1 MKRICTLLLF
11 CFFSNFIFAQNTI
24 QIQSAPLH
32 IMNCP
37 DICTTLYANFP
48 KPLKTTAYTVSNTA
62 YAPIAINGTPVS
74 FTDDKFTNA
83 LPLGFEFCFFNQVYT
98 QCYLSDNG
106 VLTFNNMYSG
116 GNCNNNIQ
124 QTLPYFNS
132 TFPDNA
138 IFFLFMDI
146 NPNQGESIQYATTG
160 VAPYRKF
167 IVSYQNVRLFGN
179 TCAGTTS
186 SFQVVLSETTHTIET
201 FIGNKVVCDN
211 NPNQYANF
219 ATVGIQNIGATTF
232 YTAPGKHAS
241 IFTTANEGIRFSP
254 AGPLD
259 YIMTW
264 ENKYGQTIAANTD
277 SVLFCPDNFPYDCI
291 RAKIEIFCPHSFQ
304 YDSVIINKP
313 IPTINNIQIV
323 QPLCDNNTTGAILVN
338 ATVVAPPAQ
347 YALNNGPFGPNNIF
361 TGLGPG
367 SYLITVQD
375 ANGCKKDTTVVIEP
389 IVQLWMATDTVI
401 NPICPDSNGK
411 VVVHINGGTGP
422 YIISWSN
429 GDFGNTCDSIGPG
442 GVVATVTDANG
453 CVEIFPIILVYD
465 SLPEVQYTLTQP
477 VCGDS
482 SGAISITVTN
492 GTPAY
497 ILLWNT
503 GDTSYAL
510 NNLMAGFYGVTVT
523 DAKGCVTNFSTNLTD
538 LDPVTTSIS
547 STNTKCG
554 LNNGVANVL
563 ATAGVPPYTYQWI
576 PSGQLTA
583 TATNLPPGVHIC
595 KTMDATNCFTLDTFN
610 ILPSLALINS
620 VSYSNA
626 NCDTS
631 NGSIYLNG
639 VQNAQGTV
647 TRLWS
652 NGQTGTSI
660 SGLAAGTYWIQTTD
674 AIGCVK
680 TDTIM
685 LLNDGKPQLMVVSYL
700 PPLCYGDKG
709 AAVLGGVFGTAP
721 YKFSLDGINFTSD
734 AQLDNILA
742 GVYTIYITD
751 ANSCLN
757 STVVT
762 FTQPPLIELSYVADS
777 VVCFNDYTSTISYS
791 ASGGTPGYLYSFNNG
806 IYNSDT
812 AQYQNTQGI
821 YTVLVKDANNCTRPF
836 NVEVPGP
843 KQALDVKFDKKNIY
857 CFEQQ
862 TGSFTAT
869 ILGGWQPYTYTWS
882 NGANGLTFNNLG
894 ETNMTIYVTDNM
906 GCDIEKDVN
915 IEILQCCKMV
925 VPNAFTPNADGLNDF
940 LKPIAISEVTDIKFS
955 IYDRWGKMVFNT
967 KTLGDRWDGSV
978 HEIPCNMGVYY
989 YYLEYNC
996 PFELNKFILKGDI
1009 TLIR

>member
-1 MKRICTLLLF
+1 M
-11 CFFSNFIFAQNTI
+11 
-24 QIQSAPLH
+24 
-32 IMNCP
+32 
-37 DICTTLYANFP
+37 
-48 KPLKTTAYTVSNTA
+48 
-62 YAPIAINGTPVS
+62 
-74 FTDDKFTNA
+74 
-83 LPLGFEFCFFNQVYT
+83 
-98 QCYLSDNG
+98 
-106 VLTFNNMYSG
+106 
-116 GNCNNNIQ
+116 
-124 QTLPYFNS
+124 
-132 TFPDNA
+132 
-138 IFFLFMDI
+138 
-146 NPNQGESIQYATTG
+146 
-160 VAPYRKF
+160 
-167 IVSYQNVRLFGN
+167 
-179 TCAGTTS
+179 
-186 SFQVVLSETTHTIET
+186 
-201 FIGNKVVCDN
+201 
-211 NPNQYANF
+211 
-219 ATVGIQNIGATTF
+219 
-232 YTAPGKHAS
+232 
-241 IFTTANEGIRFSP
+241 
-254 AGPLD
+254 
-259 YIMTW
+259 
-264 ENKYGQTIAANTD
+264 
-277 SVLFCPDNFPYDCI
+277 
-291 RAKIEIFCPHSFQ
+291 
-304 YDSVIINKP
+304 
-313 IPTINNIQIV
+313 
-323 QPLCDNNTTGAILVN
+323 
-338 ATVVAPPAQ
+338 
-347 YALNNGPFGPNNIF
+347 NNGPFGPNNIF

-389 IVQLWMATDTVI
+389 IVQLWMATDTII

-497 ILLWNT
+497 TLLWNT

-680 TDTIM
+680 TDT
-685 LLNDGKPQLMVVSYL
+685 
-700 PPLCYGDKG
+700 
-709 AAVLGGVFGTAP
+709 
-721 YKFSLDGINFTSD
+721 
-734 AQLDNILA
+734 
-742 GVYTIYITD
+742 
-751 ANSCLN
+751 

-812 AQYQNTQGI
+812 AQYQNTQGS

-857 CFEQQ
+857 CFELQ